1 MLCGISYMLGGNNI
15 TQKDII
21 DEMNL
26 DEFNLV
32 MTNIDNLISKLGRL
46 ILKNI
51 DSNDSREY
59 KDN

>member
-1 MLCGISYMLGGNNI
+1 LLCGISYMLGGNNI

>member
-1 MLCGISYMLGGNNI
+1 MLGGNNI